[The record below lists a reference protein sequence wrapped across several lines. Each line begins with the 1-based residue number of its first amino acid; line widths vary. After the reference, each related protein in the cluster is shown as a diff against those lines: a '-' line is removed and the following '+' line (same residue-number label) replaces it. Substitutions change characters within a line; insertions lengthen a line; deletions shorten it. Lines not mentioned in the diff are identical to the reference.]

1 MEEEYTGLLTA
12 QDLVK
17 RREKIRENEKRNNMY
32 RVFLVPDREAL
43 RKKIATLYKEE
54 KKLKKSRKILVLDE
68 IPNRFLKK

>member
-1 MEEEYTGLLTA
+1 MEEEYTGLLTI

-17 RREKIRENEKRNNMY
+17 RKEKIRENEKRNNMY

-43 RKKIATLYKEE
+43 RKKIATLYKQE
-54 KKLKKSRKILVLDE
+54 KNLKKSRKVLVLDE

>member
-1 MEEEYTGLLTA
+1 MEEEYSGLLTM
-12 QDLVK
+12 QDLIK
-17 RREKIRENEKRNNMY
+17 RKEKIRENEKRNNMY

-43 RKKIATLYKEE
+43 RKKISALYKEE